1 MGEGCVT
8 THPMRKRV
16 AISFLL
22 GLVLV
27 LGCGKKSGSNEPP
40 PAQPATGS
48 PVAAEAKGFKV
59 GSDRGGSVDVK
70 LYNFTDKKVA
80 QYMLLF
86 RYSDASGNVLKVKEG
101 TPFEKDHDFM
111 SLSGKRFT
119 CQPKSWCSFKVDNLD
134 VPAKTAKVEVL
145 VSDVTALKDDIHFE
159 DKPLFH
165 MSSMEWPGAA
175 GSGSAGSAEGAAG
188 SAEGTAG
195 SAEGTA
201 GSAEGSAG
209 SAAGS
214 GSAAAPAVGSAAG
227 SAGSAS

>member
-1 MGEGCVT
+1 
-8 THPMRKRV
+8 MRKRV

-27 LGCGKKSGSNEPP
+27 VGCGKKSGSNEPP

-86 RYSDASGNVLKVKEG
+86 RYSDAGGNVLKVKEG

-175 GSGSAGSAEGAAG
+175 GSGSAGSAEGSAG
-188 SAEGTAG
+188 SAE
-195 SAEGTA
+195 
-201 GSAEGSAG
+201 
-209 SAAGS
+209 GS
-214 GSAAAPAVGSAAG
+214 GSAAAPAEGSGSAGSAEGSGSAAG
-227 SAGSAS
+227 SAG